1 MNNATTDFH
10 LHCWVKVI
18 KGPNTSCDW
27 LHTPTL
33 WSCFRT
39 SLATFQRQLRG
50 YFRSN
55 TRETPRIPCGSYVFY
70 LLSEENVTAA
80 SVALMEFRTYPV
92 DLSAMM
98 AIFPFCIISE
108 AFLVYVSKCV
118 SRTTSLVSTQ
128 KLTRILNLP
137 WWVASW
143 RGFLRVKLNLPW
155 WVASWRGFLMVILF
169 LFSQRITF
177 LTMVCNIRRLSLTP
191 VCCCNCC

>member
-1 MNNATTDFH
+1 MRIQRSCRHMNNATTDFH
-10 LHCWVKVI
+10 RHCWVKVI

-39 SLATFQRQLRG
+39 SLATFQRQLRV
-50 YFRSN
+50 YLRSN

-143 RGFLRVKLNLPW
+143 RGFLRVI
-155 WVASWRGFLMVILF
+155 FF
-169 LFSQRITF
+169 LFSQRITV
-177 LTMVCNIRRLSLTP
+177 LTMVCNLRLLSLTP